1 MSEVFFTLTG
11 FQRDLLYVIADLEKP
26 SGQAVKESYEN
37 SVNNEISDAR
47 LYPNLDTL
55 VNEGLLRKGDLD
67 RRTNYYSITDR
78 GLEALEI
85 RRTWENRLIKQF
97 Q

>member
-1 MSEVFFTLTG
+1 MSMFDLTG

-26 SGQAVKESYEN
+26 SGQAVKESYEG

-67 RRTNYYSITDR
+67 RRTNYYSITDK
-78 GLEALEI
+78 GLEALEV